1 MKRHLLLLFFV
12 TLFSLGLSAQI
23 GVRGGS
29 QLAQN
34 TTDVRVHI
42 YPNPATNYISVSDHK
57 KVDEIAIYNVVG
69 KLIRRFKI
77 EGDRKYKIEDLRDGM
92 YLVRFFNDR
101 GKLLSTQRLSKR

>member
-77 EGDRKYKIEDLRDGM
+77 EALIFHKVFCYDWP
-92 YLVRFFNDR
+92 
-101 GKLLSTQRLSKR
+101 SLSKKFSF